1 MSLIRKPTKTEE
13 DLFCFNRGPLEITE
27 NARIC
32 SFFLTAEDDGVNL
45 RIMMG
50 TKVEESIRQ
59 HENSSKF

>member
-1 MSLIRKPTKTEE
+1 MNLIRQPTKTEE
-13 DLFCFNRGPLEITE
+13 DLFCFNRGPLTITG

-50 TKVEESIRQ
+50 IKVNELIRGRTK
-59 HENSSKF
+59 